1 VLEGLGRS
9 GIDAERGTMAKVLA
23 YLYAVGASLA
33 LLSVL
38 LPHPEKMD
46 ELGILL
52 LVLLAYV
59 VAATLALFGRTLS
72 PVAFQLGLALGTVM
86 ITLAIHFTG
95 ASSSPYGFF
104 YIWVSLYAFYFLAWR
119 AALLH
124 LAAVSLA
131 YALVPL
137 AEHVLWWLITVGTL
151 AATGGVMWVTRAR
164 IAALVHRL
172 EQQAQRDALTGLLNR
187 RAFREVFELELARA
201 QRAAS
206 ALTIV
211 IADLDHFKQVNDRC
225 GHASGDEAL
234 RRVARLLSDG
244 ARAVDTVG
252 RVGGEEFALLLPGS
266 AAHGAE
272 AIASRLGAEVRAEFR
287 EEPVALSMSFG
298 IAAFPEHGSTSG
310 ALLGAADVAL
320 YQAKREGRDRA
331 VVHGATAPRAPST
344 LDVAARATGDERWLG
359 IVLQLAEALDLRHS
373 GTARHCETVGRYAE
387 SIARELGM
395 SEAKVARV
403 KLAGVLHDVGKA
415 SVPEA
420 ILTKPGA
427 LTDEER
433 QQVQRH
439 PELGANLLAG
449 PSLDDIRSWVVAHHE
464 RPDGK
469 GYPLGLA
476 GEELPLEARILA
488 VADAYEAMTSHRV
501 YRAAM
506 SPGQAWDELLTGA
519 GSQFDATVVA
529 ALSRVLDKRAPAT
542 RERAPAPAAGE
553 IASEAGIR

>member
-1 VLEGLGRS
+1 MLKWLGRS
-9 GIDAERGTMAKVLA
+9 GIDAEPGTMAKVLA

-38 LPHPEKMD
+38 LPHPEEMD
-46 ELGILL
+46 ERGVLL
-52 LVLLAYV
+52 LVLIACV
-59 VAATLALFGRTLS
+59 VAATLVVRGRELP

-86 ITLAIHFTG
+86 ITLAIHLTG
-95 ASSSPYGFF
+95 TSSSPYGFF

-119 AALLH
+119 AAILH
-124 LAAVSLA
+124 LAAIAVA

-151 AATGGVMWVTRAR
+151 AATGGVMWVTKAR

-234 RRVARLLSDG
+234 RRVARLLGDG
-244 ARAVDTVG
+244 ARAVDTIG

-266 AAHGAE
+266 MAHGAQ
-272 AIASRLGAEVRAEFR
+272 AIANRLGTEVRSEFSD
-287 EEPVALSMSFG
+287 EPVPLSMSFG
-298 IAAFPEHGSTSG
+298 IAAFPEHGTTSG
-310 ALLGAADVAL
+310 ALLGAADAAL

-331 VVHGATAPRAPST
+331 VVHGATPPGAPSA
-344 LDVAARATGDERWLG
+344 LDGAARATGDERWLG

-427 LTDEER
+427 LTDAER
-433 QQVQRH
+433 EQVQRH

-476 GEELPLEARILA
+476 GDEIPLEARILA

-529 ALSRVLDKRAPAT
+529 ALARVLDREAPAAT
-542 RERAPAPAAGE
+542 GPHPAHGSASPAPA
-553 IASEAGIR
+553 IR